1 MSQKLNPKTQGPTKI
16 ELLILK
22 NALKSW
28 NYKTK
33 EGKRF
38 AKYLWLSNM
47 RLLRRP
53 IDVVGII
60 LHDMNIR
67 MEISDVV
74 EFVKDLRDILR
85 IWTTWLETYK
95 VVDTV
100 YSIRKEVEYGEAV
113 IRVDMDIEDRYWA
126 FRIDVGTD
134 GIRTWLEYFDVA

>member
-85 IWTTWLETYK
+85 IWTTWLETFK

-100 YSIRKEVEYGEAV
+100 YRIRKEVYMYDVKLYLE
-113 IRVDMDIEDRYWA
+113 MDIEDKTWT
-126 FRIDVGTD
+126 FSFTVTED
-134 GIRTWLEYFDVA
+134 GIRTRLEYFDVA

>member
-1 MSQKLNPKTQGPTKI
+1 MSQTQTPKTQGPTKI

-67 MEISDVV
+67 MVISDVV
-74 EFVKDLRDILR
+74 EFAKDLRDIFR

-100 YSIRKEVEYGEAV
+100 YSIRKEVDYGEAV

-126 FRIDVGTD
+126 FRIDVRPD
-134 GIRTWLEYFDVA
+134 GIRTRLEYFDVA